1 MLEKILSLHRIYKQL
16 IVILYD
22 LTISFF
28 SIFLGYL
35 FVSNFNDLNFQEIL
49 NLTFISVV
57 CFISIFYLM
66 GLYSSIFRYIDFNSL
81 IKILISLLLYF
92 VLINIFIKISLLS
105 INYEIIYIHILLFS
119 IGIIFG
125 RFLIIEITI
134 ILNNSLNKNEKN
146 NDKILIYGAG
156 EAGFKVSKII
166 TR

>member
-134 ILNNSLNKNEKN
+134 ILNNILKKNEKN